1 MNILWLT
8 FIYVGRQ
15 QTISGIEWELQHYT
29 TWYYGKPAGLEVMNM
44 NKHEDSLSAWSILK
58 RKLKNFRN
66 HKNRDAHWVYY
77 VCTQVDFMCL
87 RIQIGG
93 LIVIQ
98 FLLYTI
104 PCIRYTY
111 KNITENKNYLKDIW
125 IILVFFLLFMNLY
138 FANLYTLYH

>member
-1 MNILWLT
+1 
-8 FIYVGRQ
+8 
-15 QTISGIEWELQHYT
+15 
-29 TWYYGKPAGLEVMNM
+29 M

-66 HKNRDAHWVYY
+66 HKNRDVHWVYY

-98 FLLYTI
+98 FLLHTI

-111 KNITENKNYLKDIW
+111 KNITVLFTGEQKLLERYMDNFGVFLTVYE
-125 IILVFFLLFMNLY
+125 LVFCKSLHIVSLVVKY
-138 FANLYTLYH
+138 W